1 MRKTPQKYIE
11 NTERPA
17 PHTGE
22 MLKALYKKRRIRKAA
37 LARKINRRASTLA
50 SFAKNHTIQTA
61 VLWELS
67 HALKHNFFADIAAQ
81 LPAEYATNVEANTTN
96 TDRITQLERQVEL
109 LEAEKNVLLLAFRG

>member
-96 TDRITQLERQVEL
+96 SDRITQLERQVEL
-109 LEAEKNVLLLAFRG
+109 LEAEKNVLLLAFKG

>member
-17 PHTGE
+17 PNTGE
-22 MLKALYKKRRIRKAA
+22 MLKVVYKKRRIYKAA
-37 LARKINRRASTLA
+37 LARKIKRRASTLA
-50 SFAKNHTIQTA
+50 SFSKNHTIQTA

>member
-22 MLKALYKKRRIRKAA
+22 MLKALYKKRRISKAA